1 MGWKIAITF
10 FAVYVCWGMTYLAMR
25 VAVVEIPPHLMSGS
39 RFLVAGLVL
48 YVWARLRGEFPPT
61 ARHWQAAAVIGAFLL
76 LGGNASVAWAEQRVP
91 SGLAA
96 VLIAVAPI
104 WMVGLEWA
112 RGGSR
117 PNKSVVMGLLLG
129 LFGVG
134 LLVSSRAFPGERVD
148 PVGALILILASASW
162 AWGSVLSKSA
172 PLPKSPLLATSM
184 EMIAGGIL
192 LLLTAAVAGQFNGFS
207 PMQVSAPAA
216 LAWGYLVVFG
226 SLVGFT
232 AYIWLLGVTS
242 IAKAGTYAYVNPIV
256 AVFLGWAIL
265 HEPVTIRMLVAAG
278 VILVGVALVNVDWSS
293 SGLLARR
300 TAELPHPADRALA
313 RTDAGHCEGPTH
325 RRRCEGA

>member
-1 MGWKIAITF
+1 VRLGMGWKIALAF

-25 VAVVEIPPHLMSGS
+25 VAVTSIPPHLLSGS
-39 RFLVAGLVL
+39 RFVLAGLLL
-48 YVWARLRGEFPPT
+48 YGWTRATGEPAPST
-61 ARHWQAAAVIGAFLL
+61 RQWRAATMIGGFLL

-117 PNKSVVMGLLLG
+117 PTKLVAAGLLLG
-129 LFGVG
+129 LAGIV
-134 LLVSSRAFPGERVD
+134 LLVSSRAQPESRVD
-148 PVGALILILASASW
+148 LFGAVVLVLASASW
-162 AWGSVLSKSA
+162 AWGSVVSKTA
-172 PLPKSPLLATSM
+172 GLPKSPFLATSM
-184 EMIAGGIL
+184 EMIGGGML
-192 LLLTAAVAGQFNGFS
+192 LMLTAGVAGQFYQFDPS
-207 PMQVSAPAA
+207 RVSLEAA
-216 LAWGYLVVFG
+216 LSWGYLVIFG

-265 HEPVTIRMLVAAG
+265 DETVTSRMLLAAG
-278 VILVGVALVNVDWSS
+278 IILVGVALVNVDW
-293 SGLLARR
+293 
-300 TAELPHPADRALA
+300 
-313 RTDAGHCEGPTH
+313 
-325 RRRCEGA
+325 

>member
-1 MGWKIAITF
+1 MRWKIALAF

-25 VAVVEIPPHLMSGS
+25 IAVVDIPPHLMSGS

-48 YVWARLRGEFPPT
+48 YGWARLRGHGPPSVK
-61 ARHWQAAAVIGAFLL
+61 HWRAAAIIGAFLL

-117 PNKSVVMGLLLG
+117 PQRRVIVGLLLG
-129 LFGVG
+129 LLGVG
-134 LLVSSRAFPGERVD
+134 LLVSSRASVGSAVD
-148 PVGALILILASASW
+148 PVGAVILILASASW

-172 PLPKSPLLATSM
+172 PLPESPILATSM

-192 LLLTAAVAGQFNGFS
+192 LLLTAAVAGQFNGFN
-207 PMQVSAPAA
+207 PAKVSRSAA

-256 AVFLGWAIL
+256 AVVLGWAIL
-265 HEPVTIRMLVAAG
+265 HEPVTPRMLLAAG
-278 VILVGVALVNVDWSS
+278 VILLGVALVSVDWSS
-293 SGLLARR
+293 GGVRALLAARLR
-300 TAELPHPADRALA
+300 PDRV
-313 RTDAGHCEGPTH
+313 P
-325 RRRCEGA
+325 

>member
-1 MGWKIAITF
+1 VRLGMRWKIALAF

-25 VAVVEIPPHLMSGS
+25 IAVVDIPPHLMSGS

-48 YVWARLRGEFPPT
+48 YAWARLRGYGPPT
-61 ARHWQAAAVIGAFLL
+61 MKHWRAAAVIGGFLL
-76 LGGNASVAWAEQRVP
+76 LGGNASVAWAEQWVP

-117 PNKSVVMGLLLG
+117 PQKRVIAGLLLG
-129 LFGVG
+129 LVGVG
-134 LLVSSRAFPGERVD
+134 VLVSSRATAGSRVD
-148 PVGALILILASASW
+148 PVGAAILILASASW

-172 PLPKSPLLATSM
+172 PLPESPFLATSM

-192 LLLTAAVAGQFNGFS
+192 LLLTAAGAGQFNGFN
-207 PMQVSAPAA
+207 PAKVSGSAA
-216 LAWGYLVVFG
+216 LAWAYLVVFG

-242 IAKAGTYAYVNPIV
+242 IAKAGTYAYVNPVV
-256 AVFLGWAIL
+256 AVLLGWAIL
-265 HEPVTIRMLVAAG
+265 HEPVTMRMLLAAG
-278 VILVGVALVNVDWSS
+278 VILLGVALVSLDWSAT
-293 SGLLARR
+293 GLLTRLPARLR
-300 TAELPHPADRALA
+300 PTRA
-313 RTDAGHCEGPTH
+313 GP
-325 RRRCEGA
+325 